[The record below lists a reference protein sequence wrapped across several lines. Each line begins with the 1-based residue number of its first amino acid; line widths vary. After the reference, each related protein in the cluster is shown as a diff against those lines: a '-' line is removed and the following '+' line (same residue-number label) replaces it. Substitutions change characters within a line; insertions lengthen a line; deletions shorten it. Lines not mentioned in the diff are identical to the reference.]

1 MKHLLNDLSN
11 EEKNRI
17 REQYEG
23 GMSVDTSK
31 FKKLVETKLGD
42 AKPFLNENNP
52 LGQKIAS
59 DAFSNVSKTI
69 MWEPIVGQFS
79 KDLKKS
85 LEIPQTSISNYDGK
99 GILSGSVYKTGT
111 LQNGGTSIS
120 YEKIPEE
127 PFVKENQNEGIS
139 KYTLVIDASYSQTN
153 SDNKFRIDI
162 NLKAEGKKKL
172 NFQEGDNT
180 TGTRP
185 MNSSLKFTLYIIKN
199 DSGKISYEI
208 TPGNFVFNSDDSP
221 TEYVKNYTGKPTET
235 DTIVFF
241 IEQVFY
247 KTLVLYTSDEPRKEG
262 EKKPTSYSDLVFKK
276 PTSSMFGKL
285 NSLLEK

>member
-1 MKHLLNDLSN
+1 MKHLLNDLST

-23 GMSVDTSK
+23 GMLVDTSK

-59 DAFSNVSKTI
+59 DTLTNVSETK
-69 MWEPIVGQFS
+69 MWEPIVGKFS
-79 KDLKKS
+79 KDLKTS

-99 GILSGSVYKTGT
+99 GILSGSKVERGT
-111 LQNGGTSIS
+111 LQNGGSTIV
-120 YEKIPEE
+120 YEKTPIE

-139 KYTLVIDASYSQTN
+139 KYTLVINASYSQPY

-162 NLKAEGKKKL
+162 NLKAEGNKKL
-172 NFQEGDNT
+172 NFQSGDST
-180 TGTRP
+180 TGSRP
-185 MNSSLKFTLYIIKN
+185 MDSSLKFTLYIIKG
-199 DSGKISYEI
+199 DSGEISYEI
-208 TPGNFVFNSDDSP
+208 KPGSFVFNSDDSP
-221 TEYVKNYTGKPTET
+221 TQYVKNYTGKPTET
-235 DTIVFF
+235 DSIVFF

-247 KTLVLYTSDEPRKEG
+247 KTLVLYTSNESRKEG

-276 PTSSMFGKL
+276 PKQGIFGF
-285 NSLLEK
+285 